1 MKNIGNFFYRRK
13 MIILISILVALIG
26 GILYNMTIKSP
37 KNTIEQEKIQEVFVS
52 EFGLS
57 IESSQG
63 QPYAGIAQLKT
74 MLVNEDQL
82 EKISDQGIQIESQEL
97 EQSVSAFV
105 RTSKGEVVF
114 IRVTHA
120 NKEYVNKISAF
131 LYNQMFSDDFDYI
144 KNKVVLSVMKP
155 TQATSE
161 IPIYDDIYSTTDKS
175 MLPTGE
181 GATVVGSKK
190 ISSIVFILVGLIFGI
205 ILSLVIDIF
214 NKKIYSIGYIEG
226 IVDPNIKI
234 IDASFD
240 NRSSFLNRVNIVAT
254 INENEKCLAL
264 LQEGSNSKLFKDL
277 QENEE
282 IATYTEITAENL
294 KESKKIL
301 LFVEK
306 SHTTIDWLTTQISL
320 LQETDKKIIVFFF
333 DTYH

>member
-1 MKNIGNFFYRRK
+1 MKL
-13 MIILISILVALIG
+13 IILISVLVALFG

-37 KNTIEQEKIQEVFVS
+37 KNTLELEKPQEVFVS

-63 QPYAGIAQLKT
+63 QPYTGITQLKT

-97 EQSVSAFV
+97 EQSVSTFV
-105 RTSKGEVVF
+105 RSSKGEIIF

-120 NKEYVNKISAF
+120 NKEYANKISSF
-131 LYNQMFSDDFDYI
+131 FYKQMTSDNFDYM
-144 KNKVVLSVMKP
+144 KNKVVISVKRP

-161 IPIYDDIYSTTDKS
+161 IPIYNDIYSTTDKS
-175 MLPTGE
+175 MLP
-181 GATVVGSKK
+181 ADVGTSVAGSDK
-190 ISSIVFILVGLIFGI
+190 ISLVVFILTGLIAGI
-205 ILSLVIDIF
+205 VLSLVIDIF

-240 NRSSFLNRVNIVAT
+240 NRSSFLNKVNIVTT
-254 INENEKCLAL
+254 ISENEKCLAL

-306 SHTTIDWLTTQISL
+306 SHTTIDWLMTQVSL
-320 LQETDKKIIVFFF
+320 LEEIDKKIIVFFF
-333 DTYH
+333 DAYQ